1 MRKRVVL
8 KYVWKPQATVSLS
21 VGHGLYDPA
30 VRNMF
35 LARTVWFDSC
45 VFCVYCRVLVYCIA
59 AIGLGGGPE
68 DPVADAVAAA
78 IGTACGVAC
87 ETAIKTQHL
96 IPGTPTFE
104 KYMCQ
109 KIGF

>member
-1 MRKRVVL
+1 MKHIPGP
-8 KYVWKPQATVSLS
+8 WC
-21 VGHGLYDPA
+21 GL
-30 VRNMF
+30 
-35 LARTVWFDSC
+35 TH
-45 VFCVYCRVLVYCIA
+45 VFFVFYCIA

-109 KIGF
+109 KMGF

>member
-1 MRKRVVL
+1 MC
-8 KYVWKPQATVSLS
+8 
-21 VGHGLYDPA
+21 
-30 VRNMF
+30 F
-35 LARTVWFDSC
+35 L
-45 VFCVYCRVLVYCIA
+45 CVYSRALGVYCIA

-87 ETAIKTQHL
+87 EAAIKTQHL

-109 KIGF
+109 KMGF